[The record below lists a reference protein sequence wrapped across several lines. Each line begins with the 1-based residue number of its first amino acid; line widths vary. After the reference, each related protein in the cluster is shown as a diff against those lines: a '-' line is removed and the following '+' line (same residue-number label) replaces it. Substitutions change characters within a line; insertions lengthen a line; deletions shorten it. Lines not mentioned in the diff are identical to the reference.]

1 MPESVHAK
9 LKDIE
14 IHFLPFSTTEAGG
27 ASRNPRTDLVLF
39 SLFSSIV
46 SAMLISSKKINVLH
60 ERAMPFQLV
69 GTILS
74 KLFSRP
80 LVLEVNG
87 LLLDELVVLGRLKE
101 KSFLEHI
108 GKRIYQTVLRAAT
121 FIIFV
126 SKYVCN
132 KTCAEYSIDE
142 QRCVVIHNGV
152 DVDLFSPANG
162 SRKPALSMPE
172 FKNKKTIVFSGSLQ
186 PWHGLEYAIR
196 AMPRILTMEGDVH
209 LIVVGDGPQRKYL
222 TSLCRELGISSNV
235 SFLGFQPYY
244 MVPRY
249 LSIAG
254 VLIAP
259 FSSMG
264 SRIAGCPL
272 KIMEYMSVGRP
283 IVSTSL
289 EWVTE
294 ILENDKTAL
303 LVPQTDPRSLA
314 EPVVRLLE
322 DKVLAERL
330 GANARKKA
338 VEELSWT
345 QVAARYREVYEKV
358 L

>member
-1 MPESVHAK
+1 MPKNVHAK

-27 ASRNPRTDLVLF
+27 ASRNPQTDLVLF

-60 ERAMPFQLV
+60 ERAMPFQVV

-101 KSFLEHI
+101 KSFLEHV
-108 GKRIYQTVLRAAT
+108 GRRIYQAMLRAAT
-121 FIIFV
+121 SIIFV

-132 KTCAEYSIDE
+132 KTCAEYSLDA

-162 SRKPALSMPE
+162 SRKPALSMPK

-196 AMPRILTMEGDVH
+196 AMPRILTAEEDAH
-209 LIVVGDGPQRKYL
+209 LIVVGDGPQRNYL
-222 TSLCRELGISSNV
+222 TSLCEELGISSNV
-235 SFLGFQPYY
+235 SFLGFQPYN

-338 VEELSWT
+338 VEELSWA
-345 QVAARYREVYEKV
+345 QVAARYREVYEKA